1 MSRTLSVA
9 AHYLTPCDEA
19 TRLDVELVEDD
30 GDVGDGHEDVD
41 WNEWRR

>member
-30 GDVGDGHEDVD
+30 GDELAAF
-41 WNEWRR
+41 RRRAGK